1 MVNMKNR
8 RNYTPEFKT
17 KVVLELIAET
27 ATLNEIAAK
36 YDISPVV
43 LSRWK
48 KAFLERASDVFKK
61 GPSEAEKEL
70 EESKEHI
77 AELERKIGQLTYEVD
92 WMKKKSAQLLGSNPK
107 KGTR

>member
-1 MVNMKNR
+1 MKNR
-8 RNYTPEFKT
+8 RNHTPEFKT
-17 KVVLELIAET
+17 KIVLEILAES
-27 ATLNEIAAK
+27 ATINELAAK

-48 KAFLERASDVFKK
+48 KEFLERASEAFKK
-61 GPSEAEKEL
+61 GSSEAEKEL

>member
-1 MVNMKNR
+1 MEIMKNR
-8 RNYTPEFKT
+8 RNHTPEFKT
-17 KVVLELIAET
+17 KIVLELIAET

-48 KAFLERASDVFKK
+48 KEFLERASEVFKK

-77 AELERKIGQLTYEVD
+77 AELERKVGQLTYEVD

-107 KGTR
+107 KGSR